1 MQTFRILVAAVTAIA
16 TFCITES
23 GQASYREYKAVAPN
37 RVEFS
42 TPTLAPLAY
51 TRFCMRYEDECRRAP
66 AEVGQEEGPEIIGP
80 FVSDFS
86 SKAQLVEINRLVNR
100 AISPRRYVGAAAFD
114 SWTIS
119 PDAGD
124 CNDYAITKRSL
135 LRQSGWPPERLLLA
149 EVQIPSG
156 EHHLVL
162 VVRLDGED
170 VVLDNLSGA
179 VSNWSRPPY
188 RWVRMQSPT
197 DGHIWQTLR
206 RPGTDL
212 LS

>member
-1 MQTFRILVAAVTAIA
+1 MQKIRILVAALTAIA
-16 TFCITES
+16 TFCIS
-23 GQASYREYKAVAPN
+23 NISQASYREYKNVAQA
-37 RVEFS
+37 RIEFS
-42 TPTLAPLAY
+42 APTLAPLSY

-66 AEVGQEEGPEIIGP
+66 AEVGLGEPPEIMGP

-100 AISPRRYVGAAAFD
+100 TISPRRYVGTTAFD
-114 SWTIS
+114 SWTIA
-119 PDAGD
+119 PQAGD

-179 VSNWSRPPY
+179 VRNWSKPPY

-197 DGHIWQTLR
+197 EAHIWQTLR
-206 RPGTDL
+206 QPGGDM